1 MIKQSQIGIMPVKSI
16 QLGGVPVK
24 SGPVSRDTAVS

>member
-1 MIKQSQIGIMPVKSI
+1 MSKQSQIGIMPVKSI

-24 SGPVSRDTAVS
+24 SGPLSRDAAAS